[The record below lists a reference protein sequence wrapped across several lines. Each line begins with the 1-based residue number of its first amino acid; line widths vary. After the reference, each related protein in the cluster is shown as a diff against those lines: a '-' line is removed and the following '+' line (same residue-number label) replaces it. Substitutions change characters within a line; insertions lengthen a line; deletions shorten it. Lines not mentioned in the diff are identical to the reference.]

1 MTRHGG
7 EVRARLLI
15 VTAFGLLLAV
25 AAVPPTRAAVLPLE
39 PVANDDNYDVD
50 RPGSLVI
57 DAPGVLANDM
67 WLKSDVVEIVE
78 GPGKGTLSLG
88 HDGSFKY
95 VPDPSEGSGSDAFV
109 YRIRRALVFSD
120 KAKVD
125 LKIIDVKPTPQPTPS
140 PTPRPT
146 PSPTPAPTR
155 TPSPTLPLP
164 TIIPLPTILPEPSIK
179 PTKPPKPTPSPAPSS
194 SPTPRPSPAPS
205 ASDTP
210 SPTAEP
216 TDQGGGAI
224 GPRGPGGSDGSP
236 GPSHAPT
243 PHPTTRPAAAEPAF
257 SMPDQ
262 AGRAGDREPDTLP
275 VIDATSVVF
284 SGFEWQ
290 VPGLLLSVPGLLLVL
305 VVGLQLIGGLAWLPV
320 VRRRL
325 GSFQLRPGS
334 TRAG

>member
-7 EVRARLLI
+7 EVRARSLVVI
-15 VTAFGLLLAV
+15 AIGMLLAV
-25 AAVPPTRAAVLPLE
+25 AMVPSTRAATLPLI
-39 PVANDDNYDVD
+39 PVANDDKYEVD

-67 WLKSDVVEIVE
+67 WLKSDLVEIVE
-78 GPGKGTLSLG
+78 GPSKGTLSLG
-88 HDGSFKY
+88 DDGSFKY

-125 LKIIDVKPTPQPTPS
+125 LKIIDAKPTPS

-179 PTKPPKPTPSPAPSS
+179 PTKPPKPTLSPTPSS
-194 SPTPRPSPAPS
+194 SPTSRPSPAPS

-210 SPTAEP
+210 SPTGEP
-216 TDQGGGAI
+216 TDQRGGAV
-224 GPRGPGGSDGSP
+224 GPRGPGGSGGSP

-257 SMPDQ
+257 TMPDP
-262 AGRAGDREPDTLP
+262 AGRAGDREPDTLS

-305 VVGLQLIGGLAWLPV
+305 VVGLQLIGALAWLPV